1 MRTEAE
7 RPNGGAKE
15 VCLTEGKRPELELA
29 LALELELEPEPEFEL
44 GCGVE
49 AMDARPECNP

>member
-29 LALELELEPEPEFEL
+29 LELEPEPEFEL